1 MNDCSYVYNNTL
13 PSKMQYET
21 EKTKKRKRD
30 RGKKSRLP
38 CGCCNNKE
46 GMLCLGI
53 GRHQLSGNLPEK
65 TTPLTG

>member
-30 RGKKSRLP
+30 RGKKSGLP

-46 GMLCLGI
+46 GGFEWACSCIIWLAKRRCGTKM
-53 GRHQLSGNLPEK
+53 
-65 TTPLTG
+65 

>member
-30 RGKKSRLP
+30 RGKKEQIAVRL
-38 CGCCNNKE
+38 
-46 GMLCLGI
+46 L
-53 GRHQLSGNLPEK
+53 Q
-65 TTPLTG
+65 